1 MKTNSSKLTNLKKM
15 DNSLDKIL
23 HQATIVYGAR
33 RSNANAYD
41 DCLAETWATFR
52 MEAEELQ
59 KEISKIVSCIQ
70 LEDGET

>member
-1 MKTNSSKLTNLKKM
+1 MKTNKRKFTNLKKR

-23 HQATIVYGAR
+23 RQVAIVYGAR

-41 DCLAETWATFR
+41 DDLAERWASFR
-52 MEAEELQ
+52 MEAEKLQ